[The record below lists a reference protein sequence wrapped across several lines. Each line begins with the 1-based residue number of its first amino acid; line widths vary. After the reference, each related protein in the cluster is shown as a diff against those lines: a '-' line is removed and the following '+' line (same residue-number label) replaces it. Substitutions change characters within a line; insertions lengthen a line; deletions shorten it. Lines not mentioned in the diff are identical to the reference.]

1 METLFELWGKRNPEW
16 EKRYQTTIMDVFTDY
31 GKGVNQY
38 QDIRGKIFGAGYEI
52 YIIAFFIGL
61 YYDQTKPLVDDK
73 AKRKVLGQAIMYWG
87 NVENRMGRNSYGK
100 IREYMFAALIAKT
113 NVDLIALDKGEVSA
127 RSIVDELITKMEQYA
142 NFGFDYIEEQLENDP
157 NHFFKESAF
166 LRVFTSFLSKDEDV
180 DESTDEPDSLD
191 VPDSLEGDVP
201 DSLGDSSD
209 GEHGDES
216 VMDEEALRK
225 EAEKPWDKY
234 DIEKLLFFFDRGMVP
249 VEIAERMGKS
259 IYSVQYQLAQH
270 GKIKMPL
277 NVTVKNTEQG
287 GFVLNKSGQ
296 VIYTDEAPLKVFND
310 KIYRFNMKSICM
322 TVKDVK
328 RVNGEWVKGSKMLV
342 AYSDSDLYP
351 KLSRS
356 NFIEDIEDFIEDDNP
371 QANKIKVKGIWY
383 DYYGDVLGSNH

>member
-180 DESTDEPDSLD
+180 EESTDEPDSLD

-201 DSLGDSSD
+201 DSLDDSSD
-209 GEHGDES
+209 EEHGDES

>member
-61 YYDQTKPLVDDK
+61 YYDQTKPLVE

-180 DESTDEPDSLD
+180 VESTDEPDSLD

-201 DSLGDSSD
+201 DSLDDSSD
-209 GEHGDES
+209 EEHGDES

-270 GKIKMPL
+270 GKIKM
-277 NVTVKNTEQG
+277 VK
-287 GFVLNKSGQ
+287 L
-296 VIYTDEAPLKVFND
+296 
-310 KIYRFNMKSICM
+310 
-322 TVKDVK
+322 
-328 RVNGEWVKGSKMLV
+328 
-342 AYSDSDLYP
+342 
-351 KLSRS
+351 
-356 NFIEDIEDFIEDDNP
+356 
-371 QANKIKVKGIWY
+371 
-383 DYYGDVLGSNH
+383 

>member
-180 DESTDEPDSLD
+180 VESTDEPDSLD

-201 DSLGDSSD
+201 DSLDDSSD
-209 GEHGDES
+209 EEHGDES

>member
-180 DESTDEPDSLD
+180 VESTDEPDSLD

-201 DSLGDSSD
+201 DSLDDSSD
-209 GEHGDES
+209 EEHGDES

-234 DIEKLLFFFDRGMVP
+234 DIEKLLYFFDRGMVP